1 MFDFLH
7 TVLDEIPSN
16 PNRGSFSI
24 ANESFEQTC
33 DRVRKQNGLAEA
45 KAIDKMERETNPI
58 LKRRMQ
64 LLIERGIYDFN
75 GIENW

>member
-1 MFDFLH
+1 MSGFLH
-7 TVLDEIPSN
+7 TILDAVPSN

-24 ANESFEQTC
+24 ANESFEQAC
-33 DRVRKQNGLAEA
+33 DRMNKHNGLIEA
-45 KAIDKMERETNPI
+45 KAIDRMERETDPV

-64 LLIERGIYDFN
+64 LLIEREIYDFS